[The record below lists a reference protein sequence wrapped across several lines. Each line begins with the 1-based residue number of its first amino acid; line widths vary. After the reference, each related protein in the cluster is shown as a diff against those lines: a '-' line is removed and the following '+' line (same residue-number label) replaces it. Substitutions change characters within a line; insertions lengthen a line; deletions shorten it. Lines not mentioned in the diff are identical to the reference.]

1 MSSSQR
7 LCLGSALQ
15 SSSLTSLTSPKQQPR
30 YSALI
35 RGSACPYTYRYFFHA
50 LGRFPGPRRA
60 RLSSIWAVP
69 DAVIKAQ
76 WHLRV
81 NRLYSEYGDFV
92 RISMCLAG
100 GKPFSIPSS
109 LRSQFYLLE
118 PNEISINNPGTL
130 KDIHDIYT
138 KCTKGPF
145 YDVNY
150 PHKSLQMARKKAY
163 HSKRRRLW
171 DRAFTSRGLHLHC
184 SNDKRS

>member
-1 MSSSQR
+1 LSI
-7 LCLGSALQ
+7 
-15 SSSLTSLTSPKQQPR
+15 LT
-30 YSALI
+30 
-35 RGSACPYTYRYFFHA
+35 CRYFSHA
-50 LGRFPGPRRA
+50 LGRFRGPRRA

-81 NRLYSEYGDFV
+81 NRLHSEYGDFV
-92 RISMCLAG
+92 RISMCLAV
-100 GKPFSIPSS
+100 GKLFSIPSS
-109 LRSQFYLLE
+109 FRSQVYLIE
-118 PNEISINNPGTL
+118 PNEISINNPEAI
-130 KDIHDIYT
+130 KEIHDIHT
-138 KCTKGPF
+138 RCTKGPF

-150 PHKSLQMARKKAY
+150 PHQSLQMARKKAY